1 MYTRLIQGYEAMTPE
16 LQDTSG
22 SAARNLRLMMCGS
35 SAFRQPVMQKWEA
48 ITGHCL
54 LEWYGMTEFVMAIS
68 NPLKGERKAGTV
80 GKPFPGLQMKRV
92 EETQLKWGSFA
103 LNALHCSRSIGN
115 LLSSALGLNFVY
127 IGFNFNMKKNP
138 VSISIEMV
146 TKESFTDDGYFKTG
160 DAVKVDE
167 DGYYIILGRS
177 NADIMKIGG
186 YKLSALEI
194 ESVILEHPVISEC
207 CVLGLPDRDYGEVV
221 SAVIVPEEDAKRK
234 RDDGLKSAMSLDELF
249 SWAKD
254 RLAPYKIPTQLFVW
268 NSPSS

>member
-54 LEWYGMTEFVMAIS
+54 LEWYGMTEVSGRQALSANHFLVCRS
-68 NPLKGERKAGTV
+68 R
-80 GKPFPGLQMKRV
+80 FLQMKRV